1 LAGKQTDASANPA
14 SHYDRIGGGDA
25 VREAVERFYTRVL
38 DDPELE
44 PYFATVNMAEV
55 KRHQV
60 LLLSQVLGGPA
71 TYAGR
76 ELGAAHSGLGITDDH
91 YDRVV
96 DHLVAVFTEL
106 GAEAD
111 TIAAAG
117 EVLAAVRADI
127 VESPAHS

>member
-1 LAGKQTDASANPA
+1 LAGKQTDASGNPA
-14 SHYDRIGGGDA
+14 SHYDRIGGGAA

-38 DDPELE
+38 DDPDLK
-44 PYFATVNMAEV
+44 PYFTTVDVSEV

-71 TYAGR
+71 NYAGR

-117 EVLAAVRADI
+117 DVLAGVRTDI
-127 VESPAHS
+127 VESHAHS